1 MNTTTAHLGMKLKSP
16 IVASASPL
24 TESVQHIRQLED
36 AGASAVVLHSLFE
49 EQLQLESHDL
59 DFHLSNTAESYAE
72 ALSYFP
78 EQDEYDIGPESYLEL
93 IRQAKE
99 AVDIPVI
106 ASLNGISPGGW
117 IDYAKRIEQ
126 AGADALELNILHTNR
141 SGPGCKRHRK
151 HVSQHCPADKGNG
164 SIAHRG

>member
-1 MNTTTAHLGMKLKSP
+1 MDISTEYHGMRLKSP

-36 AGASAVVLHSLFE
+36 AGASAIVLHSLFE

-59 DFHLSNTAESYAE
+59 DFHLSNNAESYAE

-78 EQDEYDIGPESYLEL
+78 EQDEYDVGPESYLEL
-93 IRQAKE
+93 IQEAKK

-117 IDYAKRIEQ
+117 IDYATRIEQ
-126 AGADALELNILHTNR
+126 AGADALELNIY
-141 SGPGCKRHRK
+141 
-151 HVSQHCPADKGNG
+151 
-164 SIAHRG
+164 